1 METLIVPSVIATTQ
15 EELDETLE
23 KVKGKAQRIMIDIM
37 DGKFVPNTSLNFDF
51 NLPPDFEYE
60 AHLMVNSPLTWIEKY
75 AGKVSIAV
83 MQVETLD
90 DIRKAIEFAK
100 NRGLKVTLALNPETG
115 LDVVLPYLSEIDSVL
130 ILSVHPG
137 SYCVE
142 FLPETLEKIKEL
154 RKIDKK
160 IPIEVDGCMNIK
172 NAKLARGAGANIF
185 ASGSHIVKSDNVEN
199 AIKELS
205 LAVS

>member
-1 METLIVPSVIATTQ
+1 METLIVPSVIAKTQ
-15 EELDETLE
+15 EELDGALE
-23 KVKGKAQRIMIDIM
+23 KVKGKAKRIMIDIM
-37 DGKFVPNTSLNFDF
+37 DGKFVSNTSLNFDF
-51 NLPPDFEYE
+51 NLSPDFEYE
-60 AHLMVNSPLTWIEKY
+60 AHLMVNRPLDWIEKY
-75 AGKVSIAV
+75 ASKVSIAV

-115 LDVVLPYLSEIDSVL
+115 LDVVLPYLREIDSVL

-154 RKIDKK
+154 RKIDKI
-160 IPIEVDGCMNIK
+160 IPIEVDGCMNPK
-172 NAKLARGAGANIF
+172 NTKLARGAGANIF
-185 ASGSHIVKSDNVEN
+185 ASGSYIIKSDNVDN